1 MATTRD
7 VESRI
12 RLQVEMDETIPH
24 DFIGLLQ
31 VRRLHKFGV
40 TRGELARYLNAL
52 LKDSEHLA
60 AMIDNVP
67 SLDNLDFIMESD
79 TLGHTVMDQQQGH
92 ESLLAVAETVTLE
105 DVMGFFTT
113 APVSAVYYYC
123 LTMDILVTY
132 QPSLLESSQSS
143 GLMLGF
149 GFNLFLSQEHW
160 VVFFYIPKLPN
171 TPLRFSLVVHGIYW
185 TLARSI
191 RQVHQCWSTLLLT
204 EIQQLQYLQPLSLVY
219 LKPYMLRKV

>member
-79 TLGHTVMDQQQGH
+79 ALGHTVMDQQQGH

-132 QPSLLESSQSS
+132 QPSQRVC
-143 GLMLGF
+143 
-149 GFNLFLSQEHW
+149 W
-160 VVFFYIPKLPN
+160 KAV
-171 TPLRFSLVVHGIYW
+171 SLQG
-185 TLARSI
+185 
-191 RQVHQCWSTLLLT
+191 
-204 EIQQLQYLQPLSLVY
+204 
-219 LKPYMLRKV
+219 

>member
-1 MATTRD
+1 
-7 VESRI
+7 
-12 RLQVEMDETIPH
+12 MDETIPH

-79 TLGHTVMDQQQGH
+79 ALGHTVMDQQQGH

-132 QPSLLESSQSS
+132 PVKEFVGKQSVFRADAGFRVQSL
-143 GLMLGF
+143 F
-149 GFNLFLSQEHW
+149 
-160 VVFFYIPKLPN
+160 V
-171 TPLRFSLVVHGIYW
+171 T
-185 TLARSI
+185 
-191 RQVHQCWSTLLLT
+191 
-204 EIQQLQYLQPLSLVY
+204 
-219 LKPYMLRKV
+219 